1 MSRQRPKAR
10 PAMSDRRAGEVRIIG
25 GQWRSRKLPFHAADG
40 LRPSGDRLRETL
52 FNWLAPDIAG
62 GRCPGL
68 FAGSGALGLEALSR
82 GAAHCDFV
90 EKNPARA
97 EQIRRHL
104 QTSRCEDG
112 SVHGRSAE
120 SYLKVADGGWHIV
133 FLDPPFNQSLLPTA
147 IEALDG
153 KLAEDALIYVET
165 ARGEPFSAPA
175 QWQEHRHKVAGQVE
189 CRLFRLS
196 SDAPD

>member
-1 MSRQRPKAR
+1 MPRRRPKAT
-10 PAMSDRRAGEVRIIG
+10 PHSPDRRDGEVRIIG
-25 GQWRSRKLPFHAADG
+25 GKWRSRKLPFQSADG
-40 LRPSGDRLRETL
+40 LRPSSDRLRETL
-52 FNWLAPDIAG
+52 FNWLSPYLG
-62 GRCPGL
+62 GARCLDL

-90 EKNPARA
+90 EKNPGSA

-104 QTSRCEDG
+104 HTLQCEDG

-133 FLDPPFNQSLLPTA
+133 FLDPPFKQSLLPIA
-147 IEALDG
+147 VEALKG

-165 ARGEPFSAPA
+165 AKGEAFVPPND
-175 QWQEHRHKVAGQVE
+175 WQEHRHKSAGQVE
-189 CRLFRLS
+189 YRLYRLS
-196 SDAPD
+196 PDEVD